1 MMTGRKIIDIREL
14 TKIYKSRMDPAV
26 HNLSLEIFE
35 GEIFGIIGPNGAGKT
50 TIISVL
56 CGLLSASSGNIIIN
70 GYNLKNDLTE
80 IKKVIGVVSQD
91 IALYDKLTAY
101 ENLYY
106 FGSLFSID
114 KIVLKE
120 RIGYFLS
127 RLGLEKFK
135 DERIR
140 NFSGG
145 MKRRINLLA
154 GVLHNPKL
162 LFLDEPTTGVDVQS
176 RNVIR
181 EFLTELNNFGTTMIY
196 TSHLMDDVE
205 KLCSRISIIDY
216 GEIIITGVP
225 CDLIA
230 QHHDCNTLE
239 DLFLKLTGR
248 HLRD

>member
-1 MMTGRKIIDIREL
+1 MEIKKIVDVRKL
-14 TKIYKSRMDPAV
+14 TKTYKGRLEPAV
-26 HNLSLEIFE
+26 NNLSLEVYE
-35 GEIFGIIGPNGAGKT
+35 GDIYGIIGPNGAGKT
-50 TIISVL
+50 TIISIL
-56 CGLLSASSGNIIIN
+56 CGLLNPTSGNIFIN
-70 GYNLKNDLTE
+70 EHNINDSLIE
-80 IKKVIGVVSQD
+80 IKRIIGVVSQD

-106 FGSLFSID
+106 FGRLYSID
-114 KIVLKE
+114 KNILKE
-120 RIGYFLS
+120 KISYFLN

-135 DERIR
+135 DDKIR
-140 NFSGG
+140 SFSGG

-154 GVLHNPKL
+154 GLLHGPKL

-181 EFLTELNNFGTTMIY
+181 EFLVELNNSGTTMIY
-196 TSHLMDDVE
+196 TSHMMDDVE
-205 KLCSRISIIDY
+205 KLCSRISIIDC
-216 GEIIITGVP
+216 GQIIITGVP

-248 HLRD
+248 NLRD

>member
-1 MMTGRKIIDIREL
+1 MDSRKIVDVIDL
-14 TKIYKSRMDPAV
+14 TKIYKGRIEPAV
-26 HNLSLEIFE
+26 NNLSLEVSE
-35 GEIFGIIGPNGAGKT
+35 GEIYGIIGPNGAGKT

-56 CGLLSASSGNIIIN
+56 CGLLNPTSGTILIN
-70 GYNLKNDLTE
+70 NHNLIEDLTE

-106 FGSLFSID
+106 FGRLFSID
-114 KIVLKE
+114 KTILNK
-120 RIGYFLS
+120 RIDYYLH
-127 RLGLEKFK
+127 RLGLDKFK
-135 DERIR
+135 NEQIK

-154 GVLHNPKL
+154 GVLHSPKL

-181 EFLTELNNFGTTMIY
+181 EFLTELNNSGTTMIY

-205 KLCSRISIIDY
+205 KLCSKISIIDS
-216 GEIIITGVP
+216 GQIISTGAP
-225 CDLIA
+225 CDLVG
-230 QHHDCNTLE
+230 QHNDCNTLE

>member
-1 MMTGRKIIDIREL
+1 MGIKKIVDVRKL
-14 TKIYKSRMDPAV
+14 TKTYKGRFEPAV
-26 HNLSLEIFE
+26 NNLSLEVYE
-35 GEIFGIIGPNGAGKT
+35 GEIYGIIGPNGAGKT

-56 CGLLSASSGNIIIN
+56 CGLLNPTSGNIFIN
-70 GYNLKNDLTE
+70 EHSLNDSLID
-80 IKKVIGVVSQD
+80 IKRIIGVVSQE

-106 FGSLFSID
+106 FGRLYSID
-114 KIVLKE
+114 KNILKE
-120 RIGYFLS
+120 KITYFLN

-135 DERIR
+135 DEKIS

-154 GVLHNPKL
+154 GLLHGPKL

-181 EFLTELNNFGTTMIY
+181 EFLVELNNSGTTMIY
-196 TSHLMDDVE
+196 TSHMMDDIE

-216 GEIIITGVP
+216 GQIIITGIP
-225 CDLIA
+225 YDLIA
-230 QHHDCNTLE
+230 QHHDCSTLE

-248 HLRD
+248 NLRD